1 MTKGSE
7 ILDIFD
13 AFRKGLE
20 AYSALPMI
28 PHRLKARHS
37 STSTRLAMAL
47 RPYFPPSVSIDT
59 DLLGADVVVWEG
71 DEIIL
76 GLFWSSSYLSRE
88 RRMKAI
94 SFHEKEKPLLTLA
107 FSLFPERQKML
118 VYRIE
123 DGFVD
128 YLYLDRDTFSEEVL
142 RRCTIDEGKKDDG
155 QLLLPLRTRRKTTS
169 LPDR

>member
-20 AYSALPMI
+20 AYSALPVI

-59 DLLGADVVVWEG
+59 DLLGADIVVWEG
-71 DEIIL
+71 D
-76 GLFWSSSYLSRE
+76 
-88 RRMKAI
+88 
-94 SFHEKEKPLLTLA
+94 
-107 FSLFPERQKML
+107 
-118 VYRIE
+118 
-123 DGFVD
+123 
-128 YLYLDRDTFSEEVL
+128 
-142 RRCTIDEGKKDDG
+142 
-155 QLLLPLRTRRKTTS
+155 
-169 LPDR
+169 